1 MPQITFKV
9 YLSANVVG
17 IHSREQGGP
26 RWRAVGLDVAL
37 LQAHPGGGEV
47 VDVRG
52 QDLGVVVADIV
63 VPYSQE

>member
-1 MPQITFKV
+1 M
-9 YLSANVVG
+9 VG

-63 VPYSQE
+63 VAYSQE